1 MKGVIILIV
10 IIVFIL
16 VVTIVY
22 QNRFVTLHERVKNAW
37 SQIDVQLQKR
47 IDLIPNLVETV
58 KGYAQHEK
66 ETLDAVIS
74 ARNRYAAA
82 DGIDEKMKA
91 SGEISGL
98 LGRLMAISESY
109 PDLKANTN
117 FLDLQKQLKDI
128 EDKIGFARQFYNDT
142 VTSYNQAIK
151 MIPGNIFA
159 KIFNLKVSL
168 NFKDNSSRYGR
179 DIFFIKVYLS
189 YLFAKK

>member
-16 VVTIVY
+16 VVTIIY

-74 ARNRYAAA
+74 ARNRYASA

-142 VTSYNQAIK
+142 VTSYNQAVK

-159 KIFNLKVSL
+159 GIFGFKEETLFKADEGAKETPKVK
-168 NFKDNSSRYGR
+168 F
-179 DIFFIKVYLS
+179 
-189 YLFAKK
+189 